1 MPESLLSFFLSDA
14 EQQQEGQCALWFFSY
29 SQRAPSDVV
38 PISFLVSFALFS
50 RWDHGAAF
58 WQVL

>member
-14 EQQQEGQCALWFFSY
+14 EQQQEGQCALWFFSC

-38 PISFLVSFALFS
+38 PIYFLVSFALFF